1 MTRIPTLQDSFSG
14 AGYAA
19 RLGSHLRDLRKA
31 RQWTQKH
38 LASRLQLSESQIS
51 KYEAGTHSPPPDT
64 LARFAAVFG
73 LPADALLPE
82 LADTVVDLE
91 PVEGALRENLRRLVA
106 LPSREKEA
114 AVDLLRFFFAFRQL
128 LLGGASSSLD
138 ATGAQ
143 HGLS

>member
-1 MTRIPTLQDSFSG
+1 MPQIRNPQGLSPD
-14 AGYAA
+14 AGYAV
-19 RLGSHLRDLRKA
+19 RLGSQLRDLRKA
-31 RQWTQKH
+31 RHWTQKH

-51 KYEAGTHSPPPDT
+51 KYEAGTHSPSPGT

-82 LADTVVDLE
+82 VTDADVALE
-91 PVEGALRENLRRLVA
+91 PVDGVLRENLRKLAA

-114 AVDLLRFFFAFRQL
+114 AIDLLRFFFAFRQL
-128 LLGGASSSLD
+128 LLGRADSSLE

-143 HGLS
+143 HGIS